1 MEIPLINSS
10 YNKKA
15 VLISNT
21 VAGFLNKWI
30 ILWNNVLAIKSYTQ
44 LLQKTKKKYFPHTRI
59 QFHGW
64 AEATGPYPAGGH
76 AHSSQHSAS
85 QKKKTAKITAM
96 DKNSFGVSSSPP
108 PFKPVAFMLRQPQS
122 ALEPRHSTGSS
133 PGKSP
138 AGWCIQFIIKLHT
151 ICTVFHPA
159 PIHNS
164 QPITVV
170 CIYNGILLSH

>member
-15 VLISNT
+15 VLKPNT

-59 QFHGW
+59 QFHSW

-76 AHSSQHSAS
+76 AHSSQHSDS
-85 QKKKTAKITAM
+85 HKKTAKIIAM

-108 PFKPVAFMLRQPQS
+108 PFKPVAFMLCQPQS
-122 ALEPRHSTGSS
+122 ALEPRHSTASS

-138 AGWCIQFIIKLHT
+138 AGWYTQFITKLHT
-151 ICTVFHPA
+151 ICTVSDAA
-159 PIHNS
+159 PIHKS

>member
-1 MEIPLINSS
+1 MCLLSNHIPSFYKRLKRNIFHILEYNFMAGQKKLGLILLEDMPIPASTLL
-10 YNKKA
+10 
-15 VLISNT
+15 LI
-21 VAGFLNKWI
+21 
-30 ILWNNVLAIKSYTQ
+30 
-44 LLQKTKKKYFPHTRI
+44 
-59 QFHGW
+59 
-64 AEATGPYPAGGH
+64 
-76 AHSSQHSAS
+76 
-85 QKKKTAKITAM
+85 KKTAKITAM

-122 ALEPRHSTGSS
+122 ALEPRHRTGSS

-159 PIHNS
+159 PIHKS

>member
-30 ILWNNVLAIKSYTQ
+30 ILWNNVLAIKSHTQ

-85 QKKKTAKITAM
+85 GQKTAKISAM
-96 DKNSFGVSSSPP
+96 GKNSFGASSSLP
-108 PFKPVAFMLRQPQS
+108 PFKPMAFTLCQPQS

-138 AGWCIQFIIKLHT
+138 AGWCTQFITKLHT
-151 ICTVFHPA
+151 ICTVFNAA
-159 PIHNS
+159 PIHKS
-164 QPITVV
+164 QAIAAV